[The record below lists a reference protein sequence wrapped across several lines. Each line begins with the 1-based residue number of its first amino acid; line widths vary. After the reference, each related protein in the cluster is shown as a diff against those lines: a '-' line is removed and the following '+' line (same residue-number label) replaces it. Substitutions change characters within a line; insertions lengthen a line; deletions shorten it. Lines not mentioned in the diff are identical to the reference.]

1 MQSTDTFKLSDI
13 ELGTLGAAERLVL
26 KGSRGVEARQ
36 HTCESSSPFEQ
47 QLSKQ
52 SRCEKELAT
61 LLHGH
66 AANAQ

>member
-13 ELGTLGAAERLVL
+13 ELAALGTAERLAL
-26 KGSRGVEARQ
+26 QGGRSVEARRR
-36 HTCESSSPFEQ
+36 TCESSSPFEQ

-52 SRCEKELAT
+52 SSCEEELAT

-66 AANAQ
+66 VANAQ